1 MKVLDIAF
9 KDMTRSFRSTFALVF
24 MFGVPLL
31 LTGMFYFM
39 FGGAAKSDQ
48 GFSVPVTNVVVAN
61 LDQGGA
67 NFDLAKAQMP
77 GGAQA
82 HSLGDMILS
91 SLQDKSLASLMK
103 ISTAASA
110 EAARADVDSQKDGV
124 AIIIPADFSEQFS
137 ALKGQATIQL
147 YKDPTLTLGPSIVQ
161 SIISQYMD
169 SMSGA
174 KVAVDVVIQQT
185 GSSDPALIGQVIS
198 QYVAAIPAGDQTS
211 ALLDL
216 HAPAAKKP
224 ASNNTTLSLI
234 VSFIMGG
241 MTIFYAFFTGTSTA
255 QSILRED
262 EDGTLPRLFTTPT
275 TQATVLGGKFLAV
288 GLTVLVQMTVLLILG
303 RLIFA
308 IQWGSLLPLALVTLC
323 TVLAAATFGIFV
335 MSLLKSTRQSGTVLG
350 GLLTV
355 TGMLGMVKIF
365 TMGSPTSPAWADIAS
380 LFAPQGW
387 AVRGLSQVMSAAAI
401 GDILLTCLALIGMS
415 IVFFLIGVL
424 RFQKRYA

>member
-1 MKVLDIAF
+1 MKVLDIAL

-31 LTGMFYFM
+31 LTGMFFFM
-39 FGGAAKSDQ
+39 FGGAGKSDQ

-61 LDQGGA
+61 LDQGGSG
-67 NFDLAKAQMP
+67 FDLAKAQMP

-82 HSLGDMILS
+82 NSLGDMVLAT
-91 SLQDKSLASLMK
+91 LQDKSFASLMK
-103 ISTAASA
+103 ISTVSSA
-110 EAARADVDSQKDGV
+110 EAARAQVDSQKAGV
-124 AIIIPADFSEQFS
+124 AIILPADFSQQFS
-137 ALKGQATIQL
+137 NPNGQAIIQL

-161 SIISQYMD
+161 SVISQFMD

-185 GSSDPALIGQVIS
+185 GTSDPALIGQVVA
-198 QYVAAIPAGDQTS
+198 QYVAAIPTGDQTA

-224 ASNNTTLSLI
+224 ASSTLTII
-234 VSFIMGG
+234 VSFIMAG

-255 QSILRED
+255 QSILHED

-275 TQATVLGGKFLAV
+275 SQATVLGGKFLAV

-308 IQWGSLLPLALVTLC
+308 IQWGSLLPLALVTIA
-323 TVLAAATFGIFV
+323 TVLAAATFGIFI
-335 MSLLKSTRQSGTVLG
+335 MSLLKNTRQAGSVLG
-350 GLLTV
+350 GLLTI

-365 TMGSPTSPAWADIAS
+365 TIGSGASPAWADIAS
-380 LFAPQGW
+380 MFVPQGW
-387 AVRGLSQVMSAAAI
+387 AVRGLSQAMAAAPMN
-401 GDILLTCLALIGMS
+401 DILLTCLALLGMS
-415 IVFFLIGVL
+415 LVFFLIGVL

>member
-1 MKVLDIAF
+1 MKILDIAL
-9 KDMTRSFRSTFALVF
+9 KDMTRSFRSTFALIF

-48 GFSVPVTNVVVAN
+48 GFSVPVTTVVVAN
-61 LDQGGA
+61 LDQGGPD
-67 NFDLAKAQMP
+67 FELAKAQFP

-82 HSLGDMILS
+82 HSLGDMVLAT
-91 SLQDKSLASLMK
+91 LQDKSFASLMQVN
-103 ISTAASA
+103 TATSA
-110 EAARADVDSQKDGV
+110 EAARAEVDSQKAGV
-124 AIIIPADFSEQFS
+124 AIIIPADFSQQFS
-137 ALKGQATIQL
+137 ELNGHATIQL
-147 YKDPTLTLGPSIVQ
+147 YKDPTLTLGPGIVQ
-161 SIISQYMD
+161 SVISQFMD

-174 KVAVDVVIQQT
+174 KVAVEVVTGQT
-185 GSSDPALIGQVIS
+185 GSHDPALIGQVVA
-198 QYVAAIPAGDQTS
+198 QYMALIPSGDPST

-224 ASNNTTLSLI
+224 AASTVSLI

-241 MTIFYAFFTGTSTA
+241 MTIFYAFYTGTSTA
-255 QSILRED
+255 QTILRED
-262 EDGTLPRLFTTPT
+262 EEGTLPRLFTTPT
-275 TQATVLGGKFLAV
+275 SQATILGGKFLAV

-308 IQWGSLLPLALVTLC
+308 IQWGSLLPLALVTLA

-335 MSLLKSTRQSGTVLG
+335 MSLLKSTHQAGTVLG
-350 GLLTV
+350 GVLTV

-365 TMGSPTSPAWADIAS
+365 TMGSPSSPAWADIAS
-380 LFAPQGW
+380 MFVPQGW
-387 AVRGLSQVMSAAAI
+387 AVRGLSQVMAAAPT
-401 GDILLTCLALIGMS
+401 GDILLTCLALLGMS
-415 IVFFLIGVL
+415 VVFFLIGVV